1 MKIRNEMEQKKELE
15 NITKSIDTVIVDLE
29 TLDSI
34 ILDDE
39 EEDDMLEE
47 DCEVADMRHQ
57 LYEVNYSK
65 LHLHLAQKKN
75 DFFI

>member
-1 MKIRNEMEQKKELE
+1 MEQKKELE
-15 NITKSIDTVIVDLE
+15 NITKSINTVIVDLE

-34 ILDDE
+34 ILDDD

-65 LHLHLAQKKN
+65 LHLHLAQKKMTSLSKL
-75 DFFI
+75 